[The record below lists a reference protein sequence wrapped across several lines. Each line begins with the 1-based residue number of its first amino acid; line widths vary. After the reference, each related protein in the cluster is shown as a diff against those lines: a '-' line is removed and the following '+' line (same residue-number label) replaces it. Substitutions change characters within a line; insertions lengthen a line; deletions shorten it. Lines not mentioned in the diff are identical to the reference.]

1 MLSPISTVVES
12 TVVVVPDTSKFP
24 VTVTL
29 PVRVGFVT
37 IPTAIWLSV
46 TVVSISFAVPI
57 IDKSSLTRLTVSF
70 PVEPEIDSVELNP
83 VIVDA
88 KEELTAS
95 NSVWVALSFSI
106 VVTLVLNDPLSVCN
120 AEISVSFEEMF
131 VTLVAIPVAKEALR
145 VVSALVANV
154 LTDALT
160 ALTSASV
167 A

>member
-1 MLSPISTVVES
+1 M
-12 TVVVVPDTSKFP
+12 
-24 VTVTL
+24 
-29 PVRVGFVT
+29 
-37 IPTAIWLSV
+37 
-46 TVVSISFAVPI
+46 
-57 IDKSSLTRLTVSF
+57 SL
-70 PVEPEIDSVELNP
+70 
-83 VIVDA
+83 
-88 KEELTAS
+88 
-95 NSVWVALSFSI
+95 SI

-154 LTDALT
+154 LTEALT